1 MPNITEV
8 VQANEKRPVKEI
20 KKARL
25 FHPDGSKSAMKPTV
39 V

>member
-1 MPNITEV
+1 MPIIVEV
-8 VQANEKRPVKEI
+8 VQATENNPEKEI

-25 FHPDGSKSAMKPTV
+25 FQPAGNISSTKPTV

>member
-1 MPNITEV
+1 MPEV
-8 VQANEKRPVKEI
+8 VQAMENNPEKEI

-25 FHPDGSKSAMKPTV
+25 FQPIGRMSGTNPTV